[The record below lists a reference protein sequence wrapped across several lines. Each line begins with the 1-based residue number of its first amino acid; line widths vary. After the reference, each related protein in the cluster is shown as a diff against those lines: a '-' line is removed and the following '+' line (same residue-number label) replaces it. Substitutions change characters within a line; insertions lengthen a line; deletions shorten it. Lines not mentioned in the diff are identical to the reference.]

1 MRRVART
8 ISDEAAVAAPVR
20 DRTVH
25 CSIGVNAPG
34 VNADELVA
42 GFGLAGS
49 ARGLVGT
56 TAARS
61 AAQLRETGCGEER
74 QRKR

>member
-1 MRRVART
+1 V
-8 ISDEAAVAAPVR
+8 AAVVAPVR

-34 VNADELVA
+34 VNADEQVA

-49 ARGLVGT
+49 AQGLVGT
-56 TAARS
+56 TAAGS
-61 AAQLRETGCGEER
+61 AAQLREAGCGGER
-74 QRKR
+74 R